1 MNRNR
6 MSRRGSRWALLGP
19 SWLLLL
25 FVSSGCHHKSLLTD
39 PDILRQTAAS
49 GTDKETLVLQAANW
63 EKPQPAEPGTPNGDL
78 QIAEALFRAEDYA
91 KAARAFEEVA
101 DKHKDVA
108 EVHERALFMKAE
120 SEYQLGQYAKA
131 RDSFEEFRKAYPGSR
146 HVSSAM
152 QHLFAI
158 SDTWLEDA
166 RKDVRHGKPSTVH
179 RFLNFEPER
188 KPIFDIDGHAIET
201 LKYVRENDPNG
212 PLADDSLMMAAG
224 YHFTMGDY
232 TEAADLTDQ
241 LIHNYPHSE
250 FQAQAHLMNAEA
262 KIHSYKGHSYDGR
275 KLEEARRT
283 LKSTVAQFPDQ
294 TESDRQRVFREL
306 EEIRQEQAKA
316 QFEVAEW
323 YHQMGNRSPKLADT
337 YYRSARLYYQYVQK
351 NFPGTKW
358 SDRAGEQLGE
368 IPEVPPPRPKSE
380 KILSEQ
386 SDEPKRSWLSTVWN
400 MSPKGG
406 GKP

>member
-1 MNRNR
+1 V
-6 MSRRGSRWALLGP
+6 LGQ
-19 SWLLLL
+19 SCVLLLA
-25 FVSSGCHHKSLLTD
+25 VSSGCHHRSLLTD
-39 PDILRQTAAS
+39 PEILRQTAAS
-49 GTDKETLVLQAANW
+49 GTEKETLVLQAGNW
-63 EKPQPAEPGTPNGDL
+63 EQPQPVEPGTPHGDL
-78 QIAEALFRAEDYA
+78 YIAEALFRAEDYA
-91 KAARAFEEVA
+91 KSGKAFEEVA
-101 DKHKDVA
+101 DKHKDVL

-120 SEYQLGQYAKA
+120 SEYQLGHFAEA
-131 RDSFEEFRKAYPGSR
+131 RDSFQEFRKAYPGSR

-179 RFLNFEPER
+179 RFLNFDPDR
-188 KPIFDIDGHAIET
+188 KPYFDIDGHAIET

-232 TEAADLTDQ
+232 TEAADLTDH

-283 LKSTVAQFPDQ
+283 LRSAVAQFPEQLD
-294 TESDRQRVFREL
+294 SDRQRVFREL
-306 EEIRQEQAKA
+306 EEIRHEQAKT
-316 QFEVAEW
+316 QFEIAEW
-323 YHQMGNRSPKLADT
+323 YHQMGNRSPKMSDT

-358 SDRAGEQLGE
+358 ADRAAEQLGK
-368 IPEVPPPRPKSE
+368 IPDVPPPRPKKELISPD
-380 KILSEQ
+380 Q
-386 SDEPKRSWLSTVWN
+386 SSEPKRSWLSSAYETVAERIR
-400 MSPKGG
+400 
-406 GKP
+406 